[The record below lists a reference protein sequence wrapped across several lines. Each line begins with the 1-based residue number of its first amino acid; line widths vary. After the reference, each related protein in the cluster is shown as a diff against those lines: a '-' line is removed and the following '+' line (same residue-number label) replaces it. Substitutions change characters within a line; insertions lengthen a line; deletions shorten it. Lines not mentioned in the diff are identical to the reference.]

1 VPETVQRHINK
12 CFEGIGQ
19 LEMNKGIV
27 SGMVSMEKE
36 KVAFSKRVDV
46 NEGDKKGNVEKW
58 LLEIEGVM
66 IDTLKKVTKTAIEDG
81 NARTDW
87 VKMWPAQTVLGVNM
101 IRWTNKA
108 EAAISSSNV
117 KDYVAELVN

>member
-1 VPETVQRHINK
+1 
-12 CFEGIGQ
+12 
-19 LEMNKGIV
+19 
-27 SGMVSMEKE
+27 MVSMEKE

-66 IDTLKKVTKTAIEDG
+66 IDTLKKITKTAAQDDST
-81 NARTDW
+81 RVQW
-87 VKMWPAQTVLGVNM
+87 VKKWPAQTVLGVNM

-108 EAAISSSNV
+108 
-117 KDYVAELVN
+117 

>member
-1 VPETVQRHINK
+1 
-12 CFEGIGQ
+12 
-19 LEMNKGIV
+19 
-27 SGMVSMEKE
+27 MEKE

-66 IDTLKKVTKTAIEDG
+66 IDTLKKITKTAAQDDST
-81 NARTDW
+81 RVQW
-87 VKMWPAQTVLGVNM
+87 VKKWPAQTVLGVNM

-108 EAAISSSNV
+108 
-117 KDYVAELVN
+117 